1 MPIPMPSPITL
12 RELVEEVIRQNVSIG
27 HNTSRFKE
35 ETEEG

>member
-1 MPIPMPSPITL
+1 MPELSPITL

-35 ETEEG
+35 ETEAG